1 MRRTFFLSLFV
12 LALAVPSVLAQD
24 PTKVDSK
31 HYKVEFENS
40 KVRIVRAHYGPH
52 EKSVMHRH
60 PDLIAIFQT
69 DGKVKFTFPGG
80 KTEERETKAGQALFT
95 PAVRHLPENL
105 TDNDMEVIEH
115 DGHRLQLPAAKA
127 RRFQELCEQHFR
139 LRRGQVN
146 RRPLQQ

>member
-24 PTKVDSK
+24 PTKVDAK

-40 KVRIVRAHYGPH
+40 RVRIVRARYGPR

-60 PDLIAIFQT
+60 PDAIAIFQT

-80 KTEERETKAGQALFT
+80 KTEEREMKAGQALFT

-105 TDNDMEVIEH
+105 TDNDMEVILVELK
-115 DGHRLQLPAAKA
+115 GSKRKPAAKKPTSTSA
-127 RRFQELCEQHFR
+127 PT
-139 LRRGQVN
+139 N
-146 RRPLQQ
+146 SNKK

>member
-1 MRRTFFLSLFV
+1 MRRTFFLALFV

-24 PTKVDSK
+24 PTKVDAK

-40 KVRIVRAHYGPH
+40 RVRIVRARYGPR

-60 PDLIAIFQT
+60 PDAIAIFQT

-80 KTEERETKAGQALFT
+80 KTEERDMKAGQALFT

-105 TDNDMEVIEH
+105 TDNDMEVILVELK
-115 DGHRLQLPAAKA
+115 GSKRKPAAKKPTSTSA
-127 RRFQELCEQHFR
+127 PT
-139 LRRGQVN
+139 N
-146 RRPLQQ
+146 SNKK